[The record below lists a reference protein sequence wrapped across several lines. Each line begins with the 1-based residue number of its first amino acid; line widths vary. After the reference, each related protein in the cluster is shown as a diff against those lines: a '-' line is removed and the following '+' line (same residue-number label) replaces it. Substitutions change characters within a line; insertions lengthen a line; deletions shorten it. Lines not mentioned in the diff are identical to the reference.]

1 MESAHTTRKSIHS
14 IQIKIAFWAG
24 LCLFLTTTII
34 ITYAA
39 KSLHLTAVDLAKEQA
54 IAVAEENAVAI
65 NEELETSLS
74 TARTLGQILATA
86 TNTDNE
92 FTLDREQVNTMLEQ
106 ILLNNTNLVGV
117 YTYWEPDAFDGRDND
132 YANTPG
138 HDESGRFVPYWS
150 RNNQGIIDLSPLDDY
165 TNPEADQNHLCSKNT
180 RLECVTDPYTYAVQ
194 GEETTIISLVVPII
208 VNGELYGLTGVDIR
222 TDFFQRL
229 TNTVKLYDGT
239 AEVAFISHNGT
250 LAAVTNQPQ
259 LIGMSAIAIH
269 GDFETDNEMQR
280 IQEGEKIAEFDEN
293 SDLEV
298 LAPIHFRRILTTWSV
313 SITIPNQ
320 KITAYATFLMWQ
332 MIAIGVIF
340 TLAALVLI
348 WIVAGQIARPVRQLT
363 TLARSVAEGNLD
375 AHTNIKSKDELG
387 VLGGA
392 FNQMIDKLRH
402 MIEQDRETNEALEEQ
417 NAEQKRLLELVST
430 LETPAIPLLD
440 GLLFAPIVGT
450 LDTRRAQ
457 DLTTRLL
464 EEVHTHHIRKV
475 ILDITGVLMIDT
487 QVAHALIQTAQALR
501 LLGCEIAITGISA
514 EVATT
519 ITHLGIRLDGVQSAH
534 SLQEILHEHF
544 VKHPELIER

>member
-1 MESAHTTRKSIHS
+1 MDSADTTRKSIHS

-34 ITYAA
+34 IAYAA
-39 KSLHLTAVDLAKEQA
+39 RSLHLTAIDLAKQQA
-54 IAVAEENAVAI
+54 IAVAEENAVVI

-74 TARTLGQILATA
+74 TARTLGQILATVR
-86 TNTDNE
+86 NTDNA

-106 ILLNNTNLVGV
+106 ILLDNTSLIGV
-117 YTYWEPDAFDGRDND
+117 YTYWEPDAFDGRDAE

-150 RNNQGIIDLSPLDDY
+150 RNNQGIIDLSPLNDY
-165 TNPEADQNHLCSKNT
+165 TNPESGQNHLCSQNT
-180 RLECVTDPYTYAVQ
+180 RLECITDPYSYAVQ
-194 GEETTIISLVVPII
+194 GEDMTIISLVVPII
-208 VNGELYGLTGVDIR
+208 VNGELYGVTGVDIR

-239 AEVAFISHNGT
+239 AEIALISNNGT
-250 LAAVTNQPQ
+250 IAAVTNQPQ
-259 LIGMSAIAIH
+259 LIGMPATAIH
-269 GDFETDNEMQR
+269 GDFEIDNEIQR
-280 IQEGEKIAEFDEN
+280 IQEGERVVEFDEN
-293 SDLEV
+293 GDLEV
-298 LAPIHFRRILTTWSV
+298 LIPIHFLRIWTPWSV
-313 SITIPNQ
+313 SITVPNE
-320 KITAYATFLMWQ
+320 KITSYATFLMWQ

-340 TLAALVLI
+340 TLAALALI
-348 WIVAGQIARPVRQLT
+348 WIVAGQIARPVRRLT
-363 TLARSVAEGNLD
+363 TLARSVAEGNLE
-375 AHTNIKSKDELG
+375 AHANITSKDELG
-387 VLGGA
+387 ILGGA

-402 MIEQDRETNEALEEQ
+402 MIEQDRETNDALEAQ

-450 LDTRRAQ
+450 LDSRRAQ

-464 EEVHTHHIRKV
+464 EEVHTHRIRKV

-534 SLQEILHEHF
+534 SLQEVLHEHF
-544 VKHPELIER
+544 LKHPDLIGR